1 MLADIITVS
10 RILFS
15 LLLFILSPSTYAF
28 SVLYILCGVS
38 DVLDGFVARK
48 LHTESETGARLDS
61 IADLIFA
68 FMYAVKILPHLSVPV
83 YIWIWTAIIAVVKIS
98 GIFIKSKK
106 KGRLF
111 VQHSFLNK
119 LTGVLLFVLPLT
131 LRLIDIKYS
140 AVLVCVIATFEV
152 IEEISKM
159 K

>member
-1 MLADIITVS
+1 M
-10 RILFS
+10 
-15 LLLFILSPSTYAF
+15 
-28 SVLYILCGVS
+28 
-38 DVLDGFVARK
+38 LDGFVARK

-106 KGRLF
+106 EGKLF
-111 VQHSFLNK
+111 VEHSFLNK

-140 AVLVCVIATFEV
+140 AMFVCVIATFAV
-152 IEEISKM
+152 IEEISKI